1 MNYVY
6 SNAFL
11 NYNIIR
17 YALMV
22 FIIFWKNIKLQYYNI
37 LSKKVP
43 GYPS

>member
-1 MNYVY
+1 
-6 SNAFL
+6 
-11 NYNIIR
+11 
-17 YALMV
+17 MV